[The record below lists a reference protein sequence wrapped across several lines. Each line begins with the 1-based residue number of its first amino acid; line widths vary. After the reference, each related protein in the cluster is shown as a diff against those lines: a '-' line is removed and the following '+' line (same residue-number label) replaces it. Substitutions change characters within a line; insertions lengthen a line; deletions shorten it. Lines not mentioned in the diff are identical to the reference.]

1 MSMTIE
7 KRPINRNWV
16 VSVITILLVI
26 ACLGTTAC
34 APKSPSTEIVFGAL
48 LPLTGDLSASG
59 ESTQAALE
67 LAVSDI
73 NGYLSNIDAET
84 RVRLIIEDTGTDPVV
99 ALEKLK
105 SLVKNG
111 VKIVIGPDSSGEVE
125 AVKAYADEEN
135 ILIISHASTAPSL
148 AISGDN
154 IFRFVPDDTHQ
165 AEAVATLMWQDG
177 IRAIIAMY
185 RGDVWG
191 DDLFQ
196 AAKDNFEK
204 LGGTVINGIRYEP
217 ETTDFTVE
225 MEAMD
230 SNVTQA
236 VAQYGIRSVAVY
248 LLSFEEVVSIFNQ
261 AQNYP
266 ILSSLNWYGSD
277 STALSN
283 ALIKNSQAAQFAIKT
298 NFINPMYGAESGP
311 VRDNIK
317 EKITRDPEVY
327 SLAAYDAL
335 WVAVKACLATQTKDI
350 EALRNALWQ
359 EAESYHGTTGWTV
372 LNDAGD
378 RMSGDYIF
386 WVLRDE
392 SGVFAWDTQARYEF
406 RPDSVGN
413 LVFESEP
420 LLAPELKVLVVHSY
434 HESWGWNQDIQNGI
448 IEGLGRQGYTEGQDF
463 ELEAFY
469 MDTKITYITP
479 EQIQER
485 GSMALDIIREYEPD
499 IVFVNDDDALK
510 YVAVAYTEKYPDD
523 SLPFVVSGTNLDP
536 SIYAPIKSL
545 ETPDGTITGALERF
559 PYYDAFALGKRIV
572 PSASRIVLMTDASSS
587 STFVVDTFKERYL
600 DRVSDSPLQIIGPIQ
615 VTTFE
620 EWKQKIAEYQTKADL
635 LGILTYHQLRDEKG
649 NVVPAP
655 VVVDWTVHNSSLPE
669 IGILTFHAEDGF
681 MAALGVSGYKTGIY
695 VGVLGGQILGGTDP
709 GTIPILDPQATDIA
723 FNLERAAMLGINI
736 PIQELIAADVVF
748 QTIGSTRF

>member
-7 KRPINRNWV
+7 KRRINRNWV

-34 APKSPSTEIVFGAL
+34 ALKSPSTEMVFGAL
-48 LPLTGDLSASG
+48 LPLTGDLSSTG

-73 NGYLSNIDAET
+73 NEYLSNIDAET

-105 SLVKNG
+105 TLVKNG

-125 AVKAYADEEN
+125 AVKAYADEN
-135 ILIISHASTAPSL
+135 DILLISHASTAPSL

-165 AEAVATLMWQDG
+165 AEAVARLMWQDG
-177 IRAIIAMY
+177 IRAIVPMY

-191 DDLFQ
+191 DGLFQ

-225 MEAMD
+225 MEAMGL
-230 SNVTQA
+230 NVTQA
-236 VAQYGIRSVAVY
+236 IAQYGIRSVAVY

-261 AQNYP
+261 AQDYP

-298 NFINPMYGAESGP
+298 NFINPMYAAESGP
-311 VRDNIK
+311 VRDNIR

-335 WVAVKACLATQTKDI
+335 WVAVKACLATQTNDI
-350 EALRNALWQ
+350 KSLRNALWQ
-359 EAESYHGTTGWTV
+359 EAENHHGTTGWTV

-392 SGVFAWDTQARYEF
+392 TGVFTWDTQARYEF

-413 LVFESEP
+413 LVFESKS
-420 LLAPELKVLVVHSY
+420 LLAPKLKVLVVHSY
-434 HESWGWNQDIQNGI
+434 HESWGWDQDIQNGI
-448 IEGLGRQGYTEGQDF
+448 IEGLSRQGYIEGQDF
-463 ELEAFY
+463 ELKAFC

-485 GSMALDIIREYEPD
+485 GSIALDLIREYEPD

-523 SLPFVVSGTNLDP
+523 KLPFVVSGTNLDP
-536 SIYAPIKSL
+536 SIYAPIESL

-572 PSASRIVLMTDASSS
+572 PSASRIILMADPSSS

-600 DRVSDSPLQIIGPIQ
+600 DKVSDSPLQIIGPIQ

-655 VVVDWTVHNSSLPE
+655 VVVDWTVHNSSLPD

-723 FNLERAAMLGINI
+723 FNLERAAMLEINI
-736 PIQELIAADVVF
+736 PIQELVAADVVF
-748 QTIGSTRF
+748 QTIGSSRF